1 MMNRPPDLNEKVD
14 NWLKGLGFSVGNPFA
29 SVEAEQEREL
39 LPRFFVDVPG
49 IGEIEG
55 AKSIV
60 VFAPRGGGKTA
71 LRIMLADKTAPRDG
85 SKTVF
90 SVEFTDF
97 DNLLRHHQQGTL
109 DSNVGARALLE
120 AGAETLLLFVLNER
134 YEDIPDTAKIDLSQ
148 FLRAYAPF
156 LLTPQALLKQLN
168 QLSPDISLAKMKV
181 TWKEFARLVEDGE
194 LSQLIQKVSSEANVQ
209 LLADLNDFAME
220 KTAVSPSPVRQMEA
234 FYALCQELGFTAV
247 FFLIDRV
254 DELPDT
260 ADNPEIQADLLAPF
274 LGHLPLLEMKGVALK
289 FFLPEMARPG
299 LESKGWLR
307 LDRVRI
313 KAARLGWNRNRLLKL
328 LNQRMGVFSQQQITD
343 LAQICQG
350 KVVVEEIEQ
359 WVETAVSPRQLLLT
373 MQKLCDAHVVRAG
386 ANGLLTMADWE
397 AIAGNLPE
405 SGVET
410 AVSGLPEPQSDEP
423 IFAPDGTPLLRL
435 DFKRHLAWLG
445 KEPIKFTVTEFKVLE
460 ALAEER
466 DGRCNRDD
474 LAEKVWGNITGVS
487 NETIDRNV
495 SRIRQKLNDTGKKS
509 WTYLIT
515 VRGWGFQL
523 KNFILLR

>member
-1 MMNRPPDLNEKVD
+1 MTNRPPDLNEKVD
-14 NWLKGLGFSVGNPFA
+14 SWLRGLGFSVGNPFA
-29 SVEAEQEREL
+29 SVEAEQERDL
-39 LPRFFVDVPG
+39 LPRFFVDVP
-49 IGEIEG
+49 EITDLEG
-55 AKSIV
+55 AKSIII
-60 VFAPRGGGKTA
+60 FAPRGGGKTA
-71 LRIMLADKTAPRDG
+71 LRIMLADKTAPRDV
-85 SKTVF
+85 SKTIF

-109 DSNVGARALLE
+109 DSNVGVRALLE
-120 AGAETLLLFVLNER
+120 VGAETLLSFVLNKR
-134 YEDIPDTAKIDLSQ
+134 YETISDTAKIDLSQ
-148 FLRAYAPF
+148 FLHMYAPH
-156 LLTPQALLKQLN
+156 LLAPQALLKQLD
-168 QLSPDISLAKMKV
+168 QLSTDISLAKMEV
-181 TWKEFARLVEDGE
+181 PWQEFAGLVKDGA
-194 LSQLIQKVSSEANVQ
+194 LSQLIQKASPEANVQ
-209 LLADLNDFAME
+209 LLADLNDFALGEM
-220 KTAVSPSPVRQMEA
+220 AVSPTPMRQMEA
-234 FYALCQELGFTAV
+234 FYTLCQDLGFTAV

-289 FFLPEMARPG
+289 FFLPDMVRPE

-313 KAARLGWNRNRLLKL
+313 KAARLGWNRNRLLQL
-328 LNQRMGVFSQQQITD
+328 LNQRIGVFSQQQITD
-343 LAQICQG
+343 LAQICQD

-373 MQKLCDAHVVRAG
+373 MQKLCDAHVIRAG
-386 ANGLLTMADWE
+386 ANGLLTMGDWE
-397 AIAGNLPE
+397 AIAGDLPE

-410 AVSGLPEPQSDEP
+410 AVPESQSDEP

-445 KEPIKFTVTEFKVLE
+445 KEPIKFTVTEFKVLG

-466 DGRCNRDD
+466 DGRCDREM
-474 LAEKVWGNITGVS
+474 LAEKVWGNKEGVS

-495 SRIRQKLNDTGKKS
+495 SRIRQKLNDTEKERWK
-509 WTYLIT
+509 YLDT

-523 KNFILLR
+523 KNFTLLK